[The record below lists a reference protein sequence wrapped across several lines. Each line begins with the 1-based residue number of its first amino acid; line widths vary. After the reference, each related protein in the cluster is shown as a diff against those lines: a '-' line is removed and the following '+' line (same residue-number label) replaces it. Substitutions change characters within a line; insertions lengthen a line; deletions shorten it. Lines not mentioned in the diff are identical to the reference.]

1 MVNLQADASL
11 SVAAAGLTS
20 GLPYVLPWFLDTTS
34 QNLNVAE
41 LNVIGTAMRADVILE
56 TTATLTAEAIR
67 NANVDSTLAVT
78 TTLPTSDVTLT
89 MRADAALPVVVAG
102 IDTLT
107 VAYDATGAGADS
119 GASTVT
125 SLSWSHT
132 AAAGADVFAFIAKST
147 PICPT
152 TVTYDGSAMALVG
165 SLCLN
170 NDGNSGVIYVYR
182 KANVAGGTKTVSFTW
197 SGANYASA
205 NSVSYT
211 NVGSVT
217 MSAAYGN
224 TAVTATQTIT
234 GAAKSVILNAQ
245 TLNCGGTDTFSGS
258 SGGTLRSQ
266 VLPSSKYMGLSIQD
280 STSTGSV
287 AFTSTVTPSTT
298 TWASLG
304 MVLSP
309 APATG
314 TALART
320 PTVLSIGGGN
330 TGTTNTVMTWT
341 HAIES
346 TATLLVVAAPWVS
359 GNFISTCTVNG
370 VPMTKTVNWAY
381 NVSGNTAAVDIFYL
395 VNPPTGTQTITVTNV
410 NGGATWWSGNSVT
423 FSGAVAVGAA
433 TTVAQ
438 GSATPSSGSAND
450 LFLNVIGTWVN
461 NAGGVS
467 GYNQT
472 ILWNGDGST
481 GGEPSLIG
489 IARGPSP
496 TFSLT
501 NVMYSYGGYGNVALQ
516 IRGPIDR
523 TADTSLTVTE
533 TQVPSRST
541 VNAPFVESIGAGGFN
556 NAGWSHTVGS
566 RANLLVVGINNAVYD
581 AGPPTVYCDGVAM
594 TQMTTWN
601 YGYVYLNNYSYLT
614 WYYLWNPTPGVH
626 SITTSGAGSNGN
638 SIAIGGAAGLGPP
651 VISGSGTDTA
661 NTLPDQLML
670 NMFGGWPT
678 GAGQEFTDYSPAA
691 AVLWAPVAT
700 GGMPTVI
707 GDWINETGSTTSFSA
722 TNHCGYGFGAS
733 ILPIGN
739 ARYANSNLTITAS
752 TTATVAVNAVTWE
765 STGAGGS
772 ANGGTITWTHTIGAT
787 ANCVIVGVNTNTNPY
802 NLPTVK
808 VGSSTYL
815 KCLGINYFD
824 SPSGNNNYA
833 MIFGL
838 MNPPTGTQ
846 TFTVTGQSTFTS
858 ANSVA
863 YNNVSGFDT
872 PIYSN
877 GSGTSM
883 TLTDPGVDAG
893 MVVSVFA
900 SRGPSVLTNYSQW
913 TRHNFRDANTYP
925 LLIGDAP
932 GGVGLTFSAT
942 NSDTSNWGGIGLS
955 LLPQSAAPTGI
966 VYDGMGTSS
975 SLTGYA
981 SISFSHVAT
990 ANAFIILDIC
1000 ADRDNTLTNVQYAGQ
1015 NMTLQGS
1022 VRFPGYSGNAG
1033 VWRYTLA
1040 NAPGGLSTVTATLS
1054 VNSYFTA
1061 QTIGYTGVSSAAAPT
1076 TTFGTSSAPS
1086 QSVTCNPGQLIVQ
1099 SIGSASATKIGIP
1112 TGGTNLIAANWS
1124 GESLVINQATAS
1136 TTFAGST
1143 SLSNWGAIASVL
1155 SRLSFTADSVL
1166 AITASPLAVG
1176 SLGQF
1181 ANTTQAITATPTGIG
1196 VRNAMVDSTLAVT
1209 VSRTSNVTWALAANV
1224 AQTITAS
1231 PTSIGSYGA
1240 VAAVTQAITANRPAN
1255 VTWQLKAN
1263 VTQPITTTITADS
1276 LRTAQ
1281 VNATLPVT
1289 ASPTSNVTWVLAANV
1304 AQTITATLQASELRL
1319 VNVDAALAV
1328 TAGYLGLDT
1337 VAYDSTGAGA
1347 TGALGAA
1354 GTKTISWSH
1363 TIGPQAN
1370 CVIVAGVALIGGA
1383 TPNVS
1388 ATCGATSMTNVG
1400 MVKNWDTSPG
1410 NYSTV
1415 FFMLKNPPTGIQ
1427 TISFSSTDGTA
1438 SYLVANSVAYR
1449 NVGSYEFL
1457 ATNNGNGT
1465 SLTQGPLGS
1474 SASRMIVQAFS
1485 NNTTGVSIT
1494 GYSQTQR
1501 WSQQGVANVNAC
1513 MVIGDAPGAASVS
1526 FAASCA
1532 TSAKWGAVALSLT
1545 PMPVA
1550 QVGIAA
1556 DSAQTA
1562 TASPTT
1568 TYLRNAN
1575 VNATQQIIANRTGA
1589 IVVDLHG
1596 NATLP
1601 VTTTATGVG
1610 VRNAMVDSTIAVTAS
1625 RTANSNWYAYADATQ
1640 AITPRGLGLETVSPP
1655 TWVGTGPGKSQG
1667 TSPLTYTDTIPVG
1680 TTYTLLFGQLLCA
1693 SATLPTVSATIG
1705 GVTATLVDSAYIS
1718 SNSGNY
1724 LYGVC
1729 LALANPPTG
1738 SQTVSFTS
1746 NSILACAV
1754 NTVHYSGVGSL
1765 GPVSKIG
1772 QQAGQPSFSVGTDAK
1787 YGYAQAF
1794 FYAAAAAGNGFSSY
1808 NQNQRWTISAVLN
1821 VNGPLLIGDAT
1832 GNGGMLTF
1840 SATRDNTTNSWGAMV
1855 VPLAPTSAG
1864 AIYGATA
1871 ATALPITATRLANVT
1886 WAAKAAALQQITAS
1900 PAAEYSRGQPASATQ
1915 SITAI
1920 PDSTGSRGQ
1929 TVDSTETITVSTEAI
1944 GSRGQGIDSPLV
1956 VAADLLSMV
1965 TWQGWF
1971 DAAQVI
1977 TASDTANAI
1986 WALRANAAQQITAS
2000 HTALASYGATG
2011 NALLPITASTTGHV
2025 IWDAHAL
2032 SALIVTAST
2041 STIGSRWQP
2050 IDSTQTITALPIGGG
2065 GRGQFVD
2072 STLGL
2077 TITALPAAISYGAT
2091 GNAPLVITA
2100 NLLTSDTLLDNHA
2113 YAALVVNAGR
2123 PTSVIWD
2130 TRADSRLTVTTHF
2143 WATFG
2148 RLLNVDASLTVVTR
2162 LTAALR
2168 AVFLSN
2174 ASLGIVAGLPTKL
2187 SRGQTSDS
2195 TQAIVMTPAGGIVW
2209 HGVIGAPLRIT
2220 ATLPGNAVWDA
2231 HANSQLIVTES
2242 GLVVPSRGQSID
2254 PALEVTADASA
2265 DYTQTM
2271 SGDVEQAILAL
2282 PDTELSLGSTMDSA
2296 LSLIVTYSADIGE
2309 ALRGG
2314 NFFYFYL

>member
-1 MVNLQADASL
+1 M
-11 SVAAAGLTS
+11 
-20 GLPYVLPWFLDTTS
+20 
-34 QNLNVAE
+34 
-41 LNVIGTAMRADVILE
+41 
-56 TTATLTAEAIR
+56 
-67 NANVDSTLAVT
+67 
-78 TTLPTSDVTLT
+78 
-89 MRADAALPVVVAG
+89 
-102 IDTLT
+102 
-107 VAYDATGAGADS
+107 
-119 GASTVT
+119 
-125 SLSWSHT
+125 
-132 AAAGADVFAFIAKST
+132 
-147 PICPT
+147 
-152 TVTYDGSAMALVG
+152 
-165 SLCLN
+165 
-170 NDGNSGVIYVYR
+170 
-182 KANVAGGTKTVSFTW
+182 
-197 SGANYASA
+197 
-205 NSVSYT
+205 
-211 NVGSVT
+211 
-217 MSAAYGN
+217 
-224 TAVTATQTIT
+224 TATQTIT
-234 GAAKSVILNAQ
+234 GAAKSVMVNVQSLY
-245 TLNCGGTDTFSGS
+245 CGGTDTFSGS

-330 TGTTNTVMTWT
+330 TGITNTVMTWT
-341 HAIES
+341 HTIEP

-370 VPMTKTVNWAY
+370 VSMTKAVNWGY

-395 VNPPTGTQTITVTNV
+395 VNPPAGTQTITVTNV
-410 NGGATWWSGNSVT
+410 NGGTTWWSGNSVT

-438 GSATPSSGSAND
+438 GSASPSGSAND

-472 ILWNGDGST
+472 ILWNGDAST

-523 TADTSLTVTE
+523 TADASLTVTE

-541 VNAPFVESIGAGGFN
+541 VNAPFVESIGAGGIA

-566 RANLLVVGINNAVYD
+566 RANLLVVGINNAVYG

-601 YGYVYLNNYSYLT
+601 YGYVHLGNYSYLT

-651 VISGSGTDTA
+651 VTSGSGTDTA

-700 GGMPTVI
+700 GSLPTVI

-752 TTATVAVNAVTWE
+752 TTATMAVNAVTWE

-824 SPSGNNNYA
+824 SPGANNNYS

-932 GGVGLTFSAT
+932 GGVGLSFSAT

-990 ANAFIILDIC
+990 ANAFVILDIC

-1040 NAPGGLSTVTATLS
+1040 NVPGGLSTVTATLS
-1054 VNSYFTA
+1054 ANCYFTA
-1061 QTIGYTGVSSAAAPT
+1061 QTIGYTGVSSVAAPT

-1196 VRNAMVDSTLAVT
+1196 VRNAMVDSTIA
-1209 VSRTSNVTWALAANV
+1209 
-1224 AQTITAS
+1224 ITAS
-1231 PTSIGSYGA
+1231 R
-1240 VAAVTQAITANRPAN
+1240 TANAIWAIYADAP
-1255 VTWQLKAN
+1255 Q
-1263 VTQPITTTITADS
+1263 QITTTTTS
-1276 LRTAQ
+1276 NFLRTAQ
-1281 VNATLPVT
+1281 VDVSQQITVSPSGTGLRNAIVNATQPITFTPSGDLVVGIK
-1289 ASPTSNVTWVLAANV
+1289 ANVTESITVTPSGTVSYGATGNV
-1304 AQTITATLQASELRL
+1304 TEQITATL
-1319 VNVDAALAV
+1319 
-1328 TAGYLGLDT
+1328 
-1337 VAYDSTGAGA
+1337 
-1347 TGALGAA
+1347 
-1354 GTKTISWSH
+1354 
-1363 TIGPQAN
+1363 
-1370 CVIVAGVALIGGA
+1370 
-1383 TPNVS
+1383 
-1388 ATCGATSMTNVG
+1388 
-1400 MVKNWDTSPG
+1400 
-1410 NYSTV
+1410 
-1415 FFMLKNPPTGIQ
+1415 
-1427 TISFSSTDGTA
+1427 
-1438 SYLVANSVAYR
+1438 
-1449 NVGSYEFL
+1449 
-1457 ATNNGNGT
+1457 
-1465 SLTQGPLGS
+1465 S
-1474 SASRMIVQAFS
+1474 SA
-1485 NNTTGVSIT
+1485 
-1494 GYSQTQR
+1494 
-1501 WSQQGVANVNAC
+1501 
-1513 MVIGDAPGAASVS
+1513 
-1526 FAASCA
+1526 
-1532 TSAKWGAVALSLT
+1532 
-1545 PMPVA
+1545 
-1550 QVGIAA
+1550 
-1556 DSAQTA
+1556 
-1562 TASPTT
+1562 
-1568 TYLRNAN
+1568 
-1575 VNATQQIIANRTGA
+1575 
-1589 IVVDLHG
+1589 
-1596 NATLP
+1596 
-1601 VTTTATGVG
+1601 G
-1610 VRNAMVDSTIAVTAS
+1610 VRNAMVDSALTVTHSTVQFDNATWGTAYGTYGGCPWTHTAQAGATVFVHAASSQGIYNVQYGGVVMTAGYGGWYLTNVPGGPQTVWINTPPATRVTAIAVSYVGTITYGAVTTGS
-1625 RTANSNWYAYADATQ
+1625 PQTISCAPGEMIVQISDAGGGTSTGGTTRIQVSDGQYYAY
-1640 AITPRGLGLETVSPP
+1640 
-1655 TWVGTGPGKSQG
+1655 
-1667 TSPLTYTDTIPVG
+1667 
-1680 TTYTLLFGQLLCA
+1680 
-1693 SATLPTVSATIG
+1693 
-1705 GVTATLVDSAYIS
+1705 
-1718 SNSGNY
+1718 
-1724 LYGVC
+1724 
-1729 LALANPPTG
+1729 
-1738 SQTVSFTS
+1738 
-1746 NSILACAV
+1746 
-1754 NTVHYSGVGSL
+1754 
-1765 GPVSKIG
+1765 
-1772 QQAGQPSFSVGTDAK
+1772 
-1787 YGYAQAF
+1787 
-1794 FYAAAAAGNGFSSY
+1794 
-1808 NQNQRWTISAVLN
+1808 
-1821 VNGPLLIGDAT
+1821 
-1832 GNGGMLTF
+1832 
-1840 SATRDNTTNSWGAMV
+1840 
-1855 VPLAPTSAG
+1855 
-1864 AIYGATA
+1864 TA
-1871 ATALPITATRLANVT
+1871 ADSSTSTTFTLSGGTAYVFVLSPRPSVIAGIGANVTEAITATPSAVTTWQAKANV
-1886 WAAKAAALQQITAS
+1886 AQAITAS
-1900 PAAEYSRGQPASATQ
+1900 PSALGSRGQSL
-1915 SITAI
+1915 
-1920 PDSTGSRGQ
+1920 DSTEQITVSPTTVGSRGQ
-1929 TVDSTETITVSTEAI
+1929 TVDATEQITVSPGGVASRWQGFDSPLVITADLAAYLTQQGYSDADLSITVTHPATVIWDAYTDSYQVVYVYPMGSGYQHSLVFAPLFVTATTDADSTWDTTTGADLLVTTDLPSI
-1944 GSRGQGIDSPLV
+1944 GSRGQDIDAPQNITVDLPTVSSLGQ
-1956 VAADLLSMV
+1956 AIDADQPIV
-1965 TWQGWF
+1965 IGDF
-1971 DAAQVI
+1971 DGTI
-1977 TASDTANAI
+1977 F
-1986 WALRANAAQQITAS
+1986 
-2000 HTALASYGATG
+2000 YGA
-2011 NALLPITASTTGHV
+2011 V
-2025 IWDAHAL
+2025 
-2032 SALIVTAST
+2032 
-2041 STIGSRWQP
+2041 
-2050 IDSTQTITALPIGGG
+2050 
-2065 GRGQFVD
+2065 
-2072 STLGL
+2072 
-2077 TITALPAAISYGAT
+2077 
-2091 GNAPLVITA
+2091 GNAPLDITFA
-2100 NLLTSDTLLDNHA
+2100 PITSDTLLDNHA
-2113 YAALVVNAGR
+2113 YAALTVTADR
-2123 PTSVIWD
+2123 PANVIWD
-2130 TRADSRLTVTTHF
+2130 TTADSALIVTSVRHG
-2143 WATFG
+2143 TFG
-2148 RLLNVDASLTVVTR
+2148 RLLNVDAVLQVMARVAALARGTFGFDAAQAITVV
-2162 LTAALR
+2162 
-2168 AVFLSN
+2168 
-2174 ASLGIVAGLPTKL
+2174 PTSGV
-2187 SRGQTSDS
+2187 SRGQLLDAAQDIT
-2195 TQAIVMTPAGGIVW
+2195 ITPAGGIVW
-2209 HGVIGAPLRIT
+2209 HGLIRAPLRIT
-2220 ATLPGNAVWDA
+2220 ATPLGNAIWDA
-2231 HANSQLIVTES
+2231 HANSALTVTES
-2242 GLVVPSRGQSID
+2242 GLIVVSRGQDID
-2254 PALEVTADASA
+2254 PALDITADTSGEF
-2265 DYTQTM
+2265 TQTM
-2271 SGDVEQAILAL
+2271 DADVEQAILAL